1 MREAT
6 LTITENQ
13 YGKCSK
19 EYRNIAEAWKAVGM
33 GLGVTEADLLLV
45 NNKIPLVT
53 CKEGLYPVEVRL
65 VNQSCDKSYPA
76 GTDIQFSIQ
85 ITGKNPIIENYTS
98 TQDLLP
104 GESFIYK
111 FLSPARID
119 KTNTRINIYAL
130 LPDDID
136 IK

>member
-1 MREAT
+1 MCEEAT

-85 ITGKNPIIENYTS
+85 ITGKKSNHRKLYKYPR
-98 TQDLLP
+98 
-104 GESFIYK
+104 FITR
-111 FLSPARID
+111 RIF
-119 KTNTRINIYAL
+119 YL
-130 LPDDID
+130 
-136 IK
+136 